1 MLPFQSSGL
10 YQSVDDESSL
20 ALGRRR
26 AWLGCSRWDMRAARQ
41 VQSTDDLDTA
51 AVVGDLGAGLDA
63 RLTEF
68 EKEGFWGAV
77 LVVCDN
83 RVVLL
88 KGYGFADH
96 ERGIRNAP
104 STRFEMNS
112 ITKLFT
118 GAAVLQLAAAKKIDV
133 KDPVEKH
140 LGAFPEEKRS
150 ATIEQLASHTS
161 GLVAAGT
168 ELASETREGFLAA
181 VKRAPREAV
190 PGTHY
195 RYSNSGFSVL
205 AALIERVSG
214 LSYEEYLRRNIF
226 PAAGMQTAI
235 FRDAVPRDDPRFAH
249 GYVGSPSGLQPGPPN
264 PYVWVH
270 AWSRWRLVHG
280 RRHLSVGRRRGE
292 RPNRLG
298 RAAEAVV
305 CAAHAPGHRSVRLA
319 HQRRP
324 GETPPDS
331 RKAAAPTILRASC
344 STTRRTGSS
353 SCGPATTCRNGG
365 GRR

>member
-1 MLPFQSSGL
+1 MGQASG
-10 YQSVDDESSL
+10 
-20 ALGRRR
+20 
-26 AWLGCSRWDMRAARQ
+26 RQ
-41 VQSTDDLDTA
+41 AQSTDDLDTA

-104 STRFEMNS
+104 STRLEMNS

-133 KDPVEKH
+133 KDPVEKY

-168 ELASETREGFLAA
+168 ELASEHEVTCQPAGQED
-181 VKRAPREAV
+181 E
-190 PGTHY
+190 
-195 RYSNSGFSVL
+195 
-205 AALIERVSG
+205 VSG
-214 LSYEEYLRRNIF
+214 
-226 PAAGMQTAI
+226 
-235 FRDAVPRDDPRFAH
+235 AV
-249 GYVGSPSGLQPGPPN
+249 LQR
-264 PYVWVH
+264 V
-270 AWSRWRLVHG
+270 A
-280 RRHLSVGRRRGE
+280 GE
-292 RPNRLG
+292 RP
-298 RAAEAVV
+298 
-305 CAAHAPGHRSVRLA
+305 
-319 HQRRP
+319 
-324 GETPPDS
+324 
-331 RKAAAPTILRASC
+331 
-344 STTRRTGSS
+344 
-353 SCGPATTCRNGG
+353 
-365 GRR
+365 